1 MESQVAQTLCPR
13 CDRIDLDK
21 IFAGG
26 YETPQVVTKLGDVPY
41 DMLSSECPLCRL
53 LAEAVHR
60 PFSDESLTSYHDT
73 CDLSCNHANA
83 DPFVHGYFLFA
94 DRVNGSRW
102 EGIGHSDYARYL
114 DFVLDGAMHNEGLFL
129 KSDASN
135 ANAATATANDRC
147 PPTTADM
154 DIPDEGFIALKVGR
168 LKDEKSGIASYLGS
182 IYPVSSSESKTG
194 AGRLVPPVI
203 DWTLLRSFV
212 RTCQDFHEV
221 CRSAKE
227 EFSIAGFCLINCN
240 TRGLEPATPEA
251 SYVALSYV
259 WGRPDKSN
267 DFQASLEPSDGLPS
281 MPLVVED
288 AMAAVR
294 EMGLVYLW
302 VDRYCIEQDDC
313 EILSDHLSK
322 MRLIYRQATFT
333 IIAAAG
339 SDSAFGLPGVSERR
353 RQTQAHANV
362 GGRLLVSAL
371 EPFTNTS
378 KNIKWNTRAWTYQEG
393 VFSVRQLIFDTRQ
406 VTFRLFGVRNRS
418 AWEHISHYT
427 KRDLTFESDALN
439 AITATLNDYKDK
451 SKDAAFH
458 AWGMPFAANLNVLDG
473 SSPGPLS
480 QATFASEDAIFGF
493 SLAWYSASPDLRRR
507 HGFPTWSWSSC
518 RANVGFLDVPDRTS
532 NNVLMPDPE
541 IDVRLEYVTV
551 RLYLCQNIC
560 RRTPPFNSLVT
571 YTWKHDVGD
580 HKYHLTGT
588 IGLETLPDDKDQKP
602 IHDLMMAKD
611 GWEAI
616 VVFYSPEDYECAV
629 QPFIITL
636 MRVDD
641 PEKPHEEVYERI
653 GHIKGLRLEKMP
665 KRGAESY
672 QAPEEDVLDK
682 EVVQNPD
689 TTTGGQEVEAQVPQ
703 NEDIDD
709 LDDGEDTEETARLCA
724 TKAPLA
730 VVMSLPSKR
739 RRVILPAPGAT
750 TTQAGIVPAPQTTAT
765 VTTTTHSHSAHG
777 PDGFPIEPPRKGSD
791 SSEARSPSTESSGE
805 AKPRSGTSGSK
816 RQVIAVA
823 CDNCRRRKAKCDG
836 SRPKCQHC
844 TKRNVECHYEAN
856 QGETVSL
863 ALKRKANVLENE
875 NAQYRDLFRMVC
887 SKTEDEAQEIFRRIR
902 VSGDPLKVLESIR
915 QAEILLPSPAANER
929 VSDSRL
935 AKLNDKA
942 MENSLIRVPA
952 KPWTAI
958 ADDGLVSELITDFFS
973 WENASAFP
981 AVDRDLFVA
990 DMRAANVKKAKYC
1003 SPILVNAICA
1013 LRSPFVERA
1022 KQFGAITGQDL
1033 AKRFRDEVMQ
1043 LVEKSQGRATLPTI
1057 IALVLIDWSASI
1069 AGDEPTAKMYRYM
1082 AWERYKRFRPE
1093 RRFSQLNEDDPQEAS
1108 ERLAISKAVW
1118 AIFFMESRISYFYH
1132 QVSYIPPPPIPKLF
1146 DNNGSDALEN
1156 RGNLD
1161 VLGRP
1166 YLGSTT
1172 QIPLVPGIAT
1182 INSNIACLQYE
1193 IMQYITS
1200 GDNIKGSAEDLKRRK
1215 SLYCKLQQF
1224 KADLPKRF
1232 RIEFNFTP
1240 STAFLRMHENEIAY
1254 VLLTS
1259 LHPST
1264 KFDTPFTDTA
1274 TTVKSLTLQ
1283 HCLSDTT
1290 LAEAYLQKYTV
1301 SSYTTRQLFVT
1312 MQALIPFLNDGH
1324 AATNDLFTRLC
1335 MMGGLTARV
1344 VRMTVHLLQAAQ
1356 AMAWAMKQEIPE
1368 AAKPYLEPWVKLAI
1382 QESETT
1388 KPPSYSVP
1396 DRDEIKELLA
1406 ESDRVVAGP
1415 NEGSGAEL
1423 WALVEKWVL
1432 SGGPK

>member
-1 MESQVAQTLCPR
+1 
-13 CDRIDLDK
+13 
-21 IFAGG
+21 
-26 YETPQVVTKLGDVPY
+26 
-41 DMLSSECPLCRL
+41 
-53 LAEAVHR
+53 
-60 PFSDESLTSYHDT
+60 
-73 CDLSCNHANA
+73 
-83 DPFVHGYFLFA
+83 
-94 DRVNGSRW
+94 
-102 EGIGHSDYARYL
+102 
-114 DFVLDGAMHNEGLFL
+114 
-129 KSDASN
+129 
-135 ANAATATANDRC
+135 
-147 PPTTADM
+147 
-154 DIPDEGFIALKVGR
+154 
-168 LKDEKSGIASYLGS
+168 
-182 IYPVSSSESKTG
+182 
-194 AGRLVPPVI
+194 
-203 DWTLLRSFV
+203 
-212 RTCQDFHEV
+212 
-221 CRSAKE
+221 
-227 EFSIAGFCLINCN
+227 
-240 TRGLEPATPEA
+240 
-251 SYVALSYV
+251 
-259 WGRPDKSN
+259 
-267 DFQASLEPSDGLPS
+267 
-281 MPLVVED
+281 
-288 AMAAVR
+288 
-294 EMGLVYLW
+294 
-302 VDRYCIEQDDC
+302 
-313 EILSDHLSK
+313 
-322 MRLIYRQATFT
+322 
-333 IIAAAG
+333 
-339 SDSAFGLPGVSERR
+339 
-353 RQTQAHANV
+353 
-362 GGRLLVSAL
+362 
-371 EPFTNTS
+371 
-378 KNIKWNTRAWTYQEG
+378 
-393 VFSVRQLIFDTRQ
+393 
-406 VTFRLFGVRNRS
+406 
-418 AWEHISHYT
+418 
-427 KRDLTFESDALN
+427 
-439 AITATLNDYKDK
+439 
-451 SKDAAFH
+451 
-458 AWGMPFAANLNVLDG
+458 
-473 SSPGPLS
+473 
-480 QATFASEDAIFGF
+480 
-493 SLAWYSASPDLRRR
+493 
-507 HGFPTWSWSSC
+507 
-518 RANVGFLDVPDRTS
+518 
-532 NNVLMPDPE
+532 
-541 IDVRLEYVTV
+541 
-551 RLYLCQNIC
+551 
-560 RRTPPFNSLVT
+560 
-571 YTWKHDVGD
+571 
-580 HKYHLTGT
+580 
-588 IGLETLPDDKDQKP
+588 
-602 IHDLMMAKD
+602 MMAKD
-611 GWEAI
+611 GWEAV

-636 MRVDD
+636 MRIDD
-641 PEKPHEEVYERI
+641 PEKPDDEVYERI
-653 GHIKGLRLEKMP
+653 GHIKGLRLEKML
-665 KRGAESY
+665 KRGAERY

-682 EVVQNPD
+682 EGVQNPD
-689 TTTGGQEVEAQVPQ
+689 TTTGGREVEAQVPQ
-703 NEDIDD
+703 NENTDD
-709 LDDGEDTEETARLCA
+709 LDDGN
-724 TKAPLA
+724 
-730 VVMSLPSKR
+730 
-739 RRVILPAPGAT
+739 
-750 TTQAGIVPAPQTTAT
+750 
-765 VTTTTHSHSAHG
+765 
-777 PDGFPIEPPRKGSD
+777 GFPIEPSRKGSD

-981 AVDRDLFVA
+981 AVDRDLFVT
-990 DMRAANVKKAKYC
+990 DMRAGNVKKAKYC

-1013 LRSPFVERA
+1013 LRS
-1022 KQFGAITGQDL
+1022 
-1033 AKRFRDEVMQ
+1033 

-1093 RRFSQLNEDDPQEAS
+1093 RRFSQLQEDDPQEAS

-1146 DNNGSDALEN
+1146 DNHGADALEN

-1182 INSNIACLQYE
+1182 INSNLACLQYE

-1224 KADLPKRF
+1224 RADLPKRF
-1232 RIEFNFTP
+1232 RMEFNFTP

-1254 VLLTS
+1254 ILLTS

-1301 SSYTTRQLFVT
+1301 NSYTTRQLFVT

-1356 AMAWAMKQEIPE
+1356 AMAWAMKQDIPE

-1396 DRDEIKELLA
+1396 DREEIKELLA
-1406 ESDRVVAGP
+1406 ESDRAVAGP

-1432 SGGPK
+1432 SGGSK

>member
-1 MESQVAQTLCPR
+1 MESQEAQTLCPR
-13 CDRIDLDK
+13 CDSLDLDK
-21 IFAGG
+21 IFAGN
-26 YETPQVVTKLGDVPY
+26 YETPQIVTRLGDVPH

-73 CDLSCNHANA
+73 CDLLCNHANA

-94 DRVNGSRW
+94 DRVNGSKW

-114 DFVLDGAMHNEGLFL
+114 NFVLNGAMHNEGLFL

-135 ANAATATANDRC
+135 ANTVMALANDEC
-147 PPTTADM
+147 PLTTADV

-168 LKDEKSGIASYLGS
+168 LKGEKSGVASYLGS

-194 AGRLVPPVI
+194 AGRLVLPTI
-203 DWTLLRSFV
+203 NWDLLRSFV
-212 RTCQDFHEV
+212 RTCQDSHEV

-227 EFSIAGFCLINCN
+227 ELSIAGFCLINCI
-240 TRGLEPATPEA
+240 TRSLEPATAEA

-259 WGRPDKSN
+259 WGQPDKSN
-267 DFQASLEPSDGLPS
+267 DFQASLGLSDGLPR
-281 MPLVVED
+281 MPLVIED

-294 EMGLVYLW
+294 EIGLVYLW
-302 VDRYCIEQDDC
+302 VDRYCIKQDDC

-322 MRLIYRQATFT
+322 MHVIYRQAIFT

-339 SDSAFGLPGVSERR
+339 GDSVFGLPGVSIRR

-371 EPFTNTS
+371 EPFKNTS
-378 KNIKWNTRAWTYQEG
+378 KSIKWNTRAWTYQEG
-393 VFSVRQLIFDTRQ
+393 VFSIRQLIFDAHQ
-406 VTFRLFGVRNRS
+406 VTF
-418 AWEHISHYT
+418 
-427 KRDLTFESDALN
+427 RDLTFESDALN
-439 AITATLNDYKDK
+439 AITNTLNDYKDRT
-451 SKDAAFH
+451 KDAAFH

-480 QATFASEDAIFGF
+480 HVTFASENAIFGF
-493 SLAWYSASPDLRRR
+493 SLAWYSASTDLRRR

-518 RANVGFLDVPDRTS
+518 RANVGFLDVPDRNS

-541 IDVRLEYVTV
+541 IDARLEYCDGQIVSLSEYKSQDSSVELSRYLHLEAWSVRSGLTFHPDEGRVT
-551 RLYLCQNIC
+551 I
-560 RRTPPFNSLVT
+560 
-571 YTWKHDVGD
+571 DVGD
-580 HKYHLTGT
+580 DKYHLTGK

-611 GWEAI
+611 GWEAV
-616 VVFYSPEDYECAV
+616 VVFYLPEDYQCAV

-641 PEKPHEEVYERI
+641 PEKPNEEVYERI
-653 GHIKGLRLEKMP
+653 GHIQGLRLEKKS
-665 KRGAESY
+665 KRRAESY
-672 QAPEEDVLDK
+672 QAPEEDVLDR
-682 EVVQNPD
+682 EEIRNPD
-689 TTTGGQEVEAQVPQ
+689 TMTSGRKVEVQVSQ
-703 NEDIDD
+703 KEDTED
-709 LDDGEDTEETARLCA
+709 LDDG
-724 TKAPLA
+724 
-730 VVMSLPSKR
+730 
-739 RRVILPAPGAT
+739 
-750 TTQAGIVPAPQTTAT
+750 
-765 VTTTTHSHSAHG
+765 
-777 PDGFPIEPPRKGSD
+777 SD
-791 SSEARSPSTESSGE
+791 STDTVSSSDADSDDYGDY
-805 AKPRSGTSGSK
+805 TINM
-816 RQVIAVA
+816 V
-823 CDNCRRRKAKCDG
+823 CDG

-1093 RRFSQLNEDDPQEAS
+1093 RRFSQLQENDPQERS

-1146 DNNGSDALEN
+1146 DNNGADALEN

-1224 KADLPKRF
+1224 RADLPKRF
-1232 RIEFNFTP
+1232 RMEFNFTP

-1356 AMAWAMKQEIPE
+1356 AMAWAMKQDIPE

-1406 ESDRVVAGP
+1406 ESDRAVAGP

-1432 SGGPK
+1432 SGGSK

>member
-1 MESQVAQTLCPR
+1 
-13 CDRIDLDK
+13 
-21 IFAGG
+21 
-26 YETPQVVTKLGDVPY
+26 
-41 DMLSSECPLCRL
+41 
-53 LAEAVHR
+53 
-60 PFSDESLTSYHDT
+60 
-73 CDLSCNHANA
+73 
-83 DPFVHGYFLFA
+83 
-94 DRVNGSRW
+94 
-102 EGIGHSDYARYL
+102 
-114 DFVLDGAMHNEGLFL
+114 
-129 KSDASN
+129 
-135 ANAATATANDRC
+135 
-147 PPTTADM
+147 
-154 DIPDEGFIALKVGR
+154 
-168 LKDEKSGIASYLGS
+168 
-182 IYPVSSSESKTG
+182 
-194 AGRLVPPVI
+194 
-203 DWTLLRSFV
+203 
-212 RTCQDFHEV
+212 
-221 CRSAKE
+221 
-227 EFSIAGFCLINCN
+227 
-240 TRGLEPATPEA
+240 
-251 SYVALSYV
+251 
-259 WGRPDKSN
+259 
-267 DFQASLEPSDGLPS
+267 
-281 MPLVVED
+281 MPLVIED

-294 EMGLVYLW
+294 EMGVEYLW
-302 VDRYCIEQDDC
+302 VDRYCIKQDDC

-322 MRLIYRQATFT
+322 MHVIYRQASFT

-339 SDSAFGLPGVSERR
+339 SDSTFGLPGVSIRR

-371 EPFTNTS
+371 EPFTHSS
-378 KNIKWNTRAWTYQEG
+378 KSIKWNTRAWTYQEG
-393 VFSVRQLIFDTRQ
+393 VFSVRQLIFDTHQ
-406 VTFRLFGVRNRS
+406 VTFIVSLSEYMSQISSVQLSRYVHLEAWSVRS
-418 AWEHISHYT
+418 G
-427 KRDLTFESDALN
+427 LTF
-439 AITATLNDYKDK
+439 
-451 SKDAAFH
+451 H
-458 AWGMPFAANLNVLDG
+458 
-473 SSPGPLS
+473 
-480 QATFASEDAIFGF
+480 
-493 SLAWYSASPDLRRR
+493 PDEGR
-507 HGFPTWSWSSC
+507 
-518 RANVGFLDVPDRTS
+518 
-532 NNVLMPDPE
+532 
-541 IDVRLEYVTV
+541 VT
-551 RLYLCQNIC
+551 I
-560 RRTPPFNSLVT
+560 
-571 YTWKHDVGD
+571 DVGD
-580 HKYHLTGT
+580 YKYHLTGN
-588 IGLETLPDDKDQKP
+588 IGIETLPDDKDQKP

-611 GWEAI
+611 GWEAV

-641 PEKPHEEVYERI
+641 PEKPVDEVYERI
-653 GHIKGLRLEKMP
+653 GHINGLRLEKMP
-665 KRGAESY
+665 QRREESY

-682 EVVQNPD
+682 GGIQNPD
-689 TTTGGQEVEAQVPQ
+689 TTTGGQEVETQVPRY
-703 NEDIDD
+703 EDTDD
-709 LDDGEDTEETARLCA
+709 LDDG
-724 TKAPLA
+724 
-730 VVMSLPSKR
+730 
-739 RRVILPAPGAT
+739 
-750 TTQAGIVPAPQTTAT
+750 
-765 VTTTTHSHSAHG
+765 
-777 PDGFPIEPPRKGSD
+777 SD
-791 SSEARSPSTESSGE
+791 STD
-805 AKPRSGTSGSK
+805 T
-816 RQVIAVA
+816 
-823 CDNCRRRKAKCDG
+823 CDG

-990 DMRAANVKKAKYC
+990 DMRAGNVKKAKYC

-1146 DNNGSDALEN
+1146 DNNGADALEN

-1224 KADLPKRF
+1224 RADLPKRF
-1232 RIEFNFTP
+1232 RMEFNFTP

-1356 AMAWAMKQEIPE
+1356 AMAWAMKQDIPE

-1396 DRDEIKELLA
+1396 DRKEIKELLA
-1406 ESDRVVAGP
+1406 ESDRAVAGP

-1432 SGGPK
+1432 SGGSK

>member
-1 MESQVAQTLCPR
+1 
-13 CDRIDLDK
+13 
-21 IFAGG
+21 
-26 YETPQVVTKLGDVPY
+26 
-41 DMLSSECPLCRL
+41 
-53 LAEAVHR
+53 
-60 PFSDESLTSYHDT
+60 
-73 CDLSCNHANA
+73 
-83 DPFVHGYFLFA
+83 
-94 DRVNGSRW
+94 
-102 EGIGHSDYARYL
+102 
-114 DFVLDGAMHNEGLFL
+114 MH
-129 KSDASN
+129 
-135 ANAATATANDRC
+135 
-147 PPTTADM
+147 
-154 DIPDEGFIALKVGR
+154 V
-168 LKDEKSGIASYLGS
+168 
-182 IYPVSSSESKTG
+182 
-194 AGRLVPPVI
+194 
-203 DWTLLRSFV
+203 
-212 RTCQDFHEV
+212 
-221 CRSAKE
+221 
-227 EFSIAGFCLINCN
+227 
-240 TRGLEPATPEA
+240 
-251 SYVALSYV
+251 
-259 WGRPDKSN
+259 
-267 DFQASLEPSDGLPS
+267 
-281 MPLVVED
+281 
-288 AMAAVR
+288 
-294 EMGLVYLW
+294 
-302 VDRYCIEQDDC
+302 
-313 EILSDHLSK
+313 
-322 MRLIYRQATFT
+322 IYRQAVFT
-333 IIAAAG
+333 IVAAAG
-339 SDSAFGLPGVSERR
+339 SDSAFGLPGVSIRR
-353 RQTQAHANV
+353 RQTQAYADV
-362 GGRLLVSAL
+362 GGRLLASAL
-371 EPFTNTS
+371 EPFTHSS
-378 KNIKWNTRAWTYQEG
+378 KSIKRNTRAWTYQEG
-393 VFSVRQLIFDTRQ
+393 VFSVRQLIFDTHQ

-418 AWEHISHYT
+418 AWEHISRYS

-480 QATFASEDAIFGF
+480 HVAFASEDAIFGY
-493 SLAWYSASPDLRRR
+493 SLAWFSASPDLRRR

-518 RANVGFLDVPDRTS
+518 RANVGFLNVPDRTS
-532 NNVLMPDPE
+532 NDVLMPDPE
-541 IDVRLEYVTV
+541 IDVRLEYCDGQIVSLSEYMSQNSSVQLSRYLHLEAWSVRSGLTFHPDEGRVT
-551 RLYLCQNIC
+551 I
-560 RRTPPFNSLVT
+560 
-571 YTWKHDVGD
+571 DVGD
-580 HKYHLTGT
+580 YKYHLTGK

-611 GWEAI
+611 GWEAV

-641 PEKPHEEVYERI
+641 PEKPVDEVYERI
-653 GHIKGLRLEKMP
+653 GHINGLRLEKMP
-665 KRGAESY
+665 QRREESY

-682 EVVQNPD
+682 GGIQNPD
-689 TTTGGQEVEAQVPQ
+689 TTTGGQEVETQVPRY
-703 NEDIDD
+703 EDTDD
-709 LDDGEDTEETARLCA
+709 LDDGSDSTDT
-724 TKAPLA
+724 
-730 VVMSLPSKR
+730 VS
-739 RRVILPAPGAT
+739 
-750 TTQAGIVPAPQTTAT
+750 
-765 VTTTTHSHSAHG
+765 
-777 PDGFPIEPPRKGSD
+777 
-791 SSEARSPSTESSGE
+791 SSEADSDDYGDYTINM
-805 AKPRSGTSGSK
+805 
-816 RQVIAVA
+816 V
-823 CDNCRRRKAKCDG
+823 CDG

-1033 AKRFRDEVMQ
+1033 ARRFRDEVMQ

-1093 RRFSQLNEDDPQEAS
+1093 RKFSQLQEDDPQERS

-1132 QVSYIPPPPIPKLF
+1132 QVSYIPPPAIPKLF
-1146 DNNGSDALEN
+1146 DNNGADALEN

-1182 INSNIACLQYE
+1182 INSNLACLQYE

-1200 GDNIKGSAEDLKRRK
+1200 GDNIKGSTEDLKRRK

-1224 KADLPKRF
+1224 RADLPKRF

-1254 VLLTS
+1254 ILLTS

-1356 AMAWAMKQEIPE
+1356 AMAWAMKQDIPE

-1396 DRDEIKELLA
+1396 DRKEIKELLA
-1406 ESDRVVAGP
+1406 ESDRAVAGP

-1432 SGGPK
+1432 SGGSK

>member
-1 MESQVAQTLCPR
+1 M
-13 CDRIDLDK
+13 
-21 IFAGG
+21 
-26 YETPQVVTKLGDVPY
+26 
-41 DMLSSECPLCRL
+41 
-53 LAEAVHR
+53 
-60 PFSDESLTSYHDT
+60 
-73 CDLSCNHANA
+73 
-83 DPFVHGYFLFA
+83 
-94 DRVNGSRW
+94 
-102 EGIGHSDYARYL
+102 
-114 DFVLDGAMHNEGLFL
+114 
-129 KSDASN
+129 
-135 ANAATATANDRC
+135 
-147 PPTTADM
+147 
-154 DIPDEGFIALKVGR
+154 
-168 LKDEKSGIASYLGS
+168 
-182 IYPVSSSESKTG
+182 
-194 AGRLVPPVI
+194 
-203 DWTLLRSFV
+203 
-212 RTCQDFHEV
+212 
-221 CRSAKE
+221 
-227 EFSIAGFCLINCN
+227 
-240 TRGLEPATPEA
+240 
-251 SYVALSYV
+251 
-259 WGRPDKSN
+259 
-267 DFQASLEPSDGLPS
+267 
-281 MPLVVED
+281 
-288 AMAAVR
+288 
-294 EMGLVYLW
+294 
-302 VDRYCIEQDDC
+302 
-313 EILSDHLSK
+313 
-322 MRLIYRQATFT
+322 
-333 IIAAAG
+333 
-339 SDSAFGLPGVSERR
+339 
-353 RQTQAHANV
+353 
-362 GGRLLVSAL
+362 
-371 EPFTNTS
+371 
-378 KNIKWNTRAWTYQEG
+378 
-393 VFSVRQLIFDTRQ
+393 
-406 VTFRLFGVRNRS
+406 
-418 AWEHISHYT
+418 
-427 KRDLTFESDALN
+427 
-439 AITATLNDYKDK
+439 
-451 SKDAAFH
+451 
-458 AWGMPFAANLNVLDG
+458 
-473 SSPGPLS
+473 
-480 QATFASEDAIFGF
+480 
-493 SLAWYSASPDLRRR
+493 
-507 HGFPTWSWSSC
+507 
-518 RANVGFLDVPDRTS
+518 
-532 NNVLMPDPE
+532 
-541 IDVRLEYVTV
+541 
-551 RLYLCQNIC
+551 
-560 RRTPPFNSLVT
+560 
-571 YTWKHDVGD
+571 DVGD
-580 HKYHLTGT
+580 YKYHLTGKV
-588 IGLETLPDDKDQKP
+588 GLETLPDDKDQKP
-602 IHDLMMAKD
+602 IHDLMMAND
-611 GWEAI
+611 GWEAV

-641 PEKPHEEVYERI
+641 PEKPNEEVYERI

-682 EVVQNPD
+682 EGVQNPD

-703 NEDIDD
+703 NEDTDD
-709 LDDGEDTEETARLCA
+709 LDDRN
-724 TKAPLA
+724 
-730 VVMSLPSKR
+730 
-739 RRVILPAPGAT
+739 
-750 TTQAGIVPAPQTTAT
+750 
-765 VTTTTHSHSAHG
+765 
-777 PDGFPIEPPRKGSD
+777 GFPIEPPRKGSD

-990 DMRAANVKKAKYC
+990 DMRAGNVKKAKYC

-1013 LRSPFVERA
+1013 LRSVKRA

-1033 AKRFRDEVMQ
+1033 ARQFRDEVMQ

-1093 RRFSQLNEDDPQEAS
+1093 RKFSQLQEDDPQERS

-1132 QVSYIPPPPIPKLF
+1132 QVSYIPPPSIPKLF
-1146 DNNGSDALEN
+1146 DNNGADALEN

-1166 YLGSTT
+1166 YLRSTT

-1182 INSNIACLQYE
+1182 INSHLACLQYE

-1200 GDNIKGSAEDLKRRK
+1200 GDNIKGSTEDLKRRK

-1224 KADLPKRF
+1224 RADLPKRF
-1232 RIEFNFTP
+1232 RMEFNFTP

-1301 SSYTTRQLFVT
+1301 NSYTTRQLFVT

-1356 AMAWAMKQEIPE
+1356 AMAWAMKQNIPE

-1406 ESDRVVAGP
+1406 ESDRAVAGP

-1432 SGGPK
+1432 SGGSK

>member
-1 MESQVAQTLCPR
+1 
-13 CDRIDLDK
+13 
-21 IFAGG
+21 
-26 YETPQVVTKLGDVPY
+26 
-41 DMLSSECPLCRL
+41 
-53 LAEAVHR
+53 
-60 PFSDESLTSYHDT
+60 
-73 CDLSCNHANA
+73 
-83 DPFVHGYFLFA
+83 
-94 DRVNGSRW
+94 
-102 EGIGHSDYARYL
+102 
-114 DFVLDGAMHNEGLFL
+114 
-129 KSDASN
+129 
-135 ANAATATANDRC
+135 
-147 PPTTADM
+147 
-154 DIPDEGFIALKVGR
+154 
-168 LKDEKSGIASYLGS
+168 
-182 IYPVSSSESKTG
+182 
-194 AGRLVPPVI
+194 
-203 DWTLLRSFV
+203 
-212 RTCQDFHEV
+212 
-221 CRSAKE
+221 
-227 EFSIAGFCLINCN
+227 
-240 TRGLEPATPEA
+240 
-251 SYVALSYV
+251 
-259 WGRPDKSN
+259 
-267 DFQASLEPSDGLPS
+267 
-281 MPLVVED
+281 MPLVIED

-302 VDRYCIEQDDC
+302 VDRYCIKQDDC

-322 MRLIYRQATFT
+322 MHVIYRQAIFT
-333 IIAAAG
+333 IVAAAG
-339 SDSAFGLPGVSERR
+339 SDSAFGLPGVSIR

-362 GGRLLVSAL
+362 RGRLLASAL

-378 KNIKWNTRAWTYQEG
+378 KSIKWNTRAWTYQEG
-393 VFSVRQLIFDTRQ
+393 VFSVRQLIFDAHQ
-406 VTFRLFGVRNRS
+406 VTF
-418 AWEHISHYT
+418 
-427 KRDLTFESDALN
+427 
-439 AITATLNDYKDK
+439 
-451 SKDAAFH
+451 
-458 AWGMPFAANLNVLDG
+458 
-473 SSPGPLS
+473 
-480 QATFASEDAIFGF
+480 
-493 SLAWYSASPDLRRR
+493 
-507 HGFPTWSWSSC
+507 
-518 RANVGFLDVPDRTS
+518 
-532 NNVLMPDPE
+532 
-541 IDVRLEYVTV
+541 
-551 RLYLCQNIC
+551 
-560 RRTPPFNSLVT
+560 
-571 YTWKHDVGD
+571 
-580 HKYHLTGT
+580 
-588 IGLETLPDDKDQKP
+588 IGLETLPDDKDQKS

-636 MRVDD
+636 GRVDD
-641 PEKPHEEVYERI
+641 PEKPNEEVYERI

-665 KRGAESY
+665 KRRAESY

-682 EVVQNPD
+682 EGIQNSD

-703 NEDIDD
+703 NEDTDD
-709 LDDGEDTEETARLCA
+709 LDDGSGSADTA
-724 TKAPLA
+724 
-730 VVMSLPSKR
+730 S
-739 RRVILPAPGAT
+739 
-750 TTQAGIVPAPQTTAT
+750 
-765 VTTTTHSHSAHG
+765 
-777 PDGFPIEPPRKGSD
+777 
-791 SSEARSPSTESSGE
+791 SSEADSDDYGDYTINM
-805 AKPRSGTSGSK
+805 
-816 RQVIAVA
+816 VIV
-823 CDNCRRRKAKCDG
+823 DLHCDG

-1093 RRFSQLNEDDPQEAS
+1093 RKFSQLQEDDPQERS

-1132 QVSYIPPPPIPKLF
+1132 QVSYIPPPSIPKLF
-1146 DNNGSDALEN
+1146 DNNGADALEN

-1182 INSNIACLQYE
+1182 INSNLACLQYE

-1224 KADLPKRF
+1224 RADLPKRF
-1232 RIEFNFTP
+1232 RMEFNFTP

-1301 SSYTTRQLFVT
+1301 NSYTTRQLFVT

-1356 AMAWAMKQEIPE
+1356 AMAWAMKQDIPE

-1406 ESDRVVAGP
+1406 ESDRAVAGP

-1432 SGGPK
+1432 SGGSK

>member
-1 MESQVAQTLCPR
+1 MESQVAQPLCRR
-13 CDRIDLDK
+13 CDSLDLDK
-21 IFAGG
+21 IFAGN
-26 YETPQVVTKLGDVPY
+26 YETPQIVTKLGAVPH

-73 CDLSCNHANA
+73 CDLLCNHDNA

-94 DRVNGSRW
+94 DRVNSSRW

-114 DFVLDGAMHNEGLFL
+114 GFILDGAMHNEELFL
-129 KSDASN
+129 KSDISN
-135 ANAATATANDRC
+135 ANVAAAAANDRC

-154 DIPDEGFIALKVGR
+154 DIPDVGFIALK
-168 LKDEKSGIASYLGS
+168 A
-182 IYPVSSSESKTG
+182 
-194 AGRLVPPVI
+194 
-203 DWTLLRSFV
+203 
-212 RTCQDFHEV
+212 

-227 EFSIAGFCLINCN
+227 ELSIAGFCLINCN
-240 TRGLEPATPEA
+240 TRSLEPATPEA

-259 WGRPDKSN
+259 WGQPDKSN
-267 DFQASLEPSDGLPS
+267 DFQASLEPSDGLLS
-281 MPLVVED
+281 MPLVIED

-302 VDRYCIEQDDC
+302 VDRYCIKQDDC

-322 MRLIYRQATFT
+322 MHVIYRQAIFT

-339 SDSAFGLPGVSERR
+339 SDSAFGLPGVSTRR

-362 GGRLLVSAL
+362 GGRLLASAL
-371 EPFTNTS
+371 DPFAHSS
-378 KNIKWNTRAWTYQEG
+378 KSIKWNTRAWTYQEG
-393 VFSVRQLIFDTRQ
+393 VFSVRQLIFDTHQ
-406 VTFRLFGVRNRS
+406 VTFVCAESQKCESLTHPSEANISSQRLFGVRNRS
-418 AWEHISHYT
+418 AWEHISHYS
-427 KRDLTFESDALN
+427 KRNLTFESDALN
-439 AITATLNDYKDK
+439 AITATLNDYKDQ

-480 QATFASEDAIFGF
+480 HVTFASEDAVFRF
-493 SLAWYSASPDLRRR
+493 SLAWHSASPDLRRR

-518 RANVGFLDVPDRTS
+518 RANVGFLDVPDRNS

-541 IDVRLEYVTV
+541 IDVRLEYCNGQIVSLSEYMSQNSSAQLSRYLHLEAWSVRSGLTFHPGEGRVT
-551 RLYLCQNIC
+551 I
-560 RRTPPFNSLVT
+560 
-571 YTWKHDVGD
+571 DVGD
-580 HKYHLTGT
+580 CKYHLTGK
-588 IGLETLPDDKDQKP
+588 IGLETLPDDKDQKS

-636 MRVDD
+636 GRVDD
-641 PEKPHEEVYERI
+641 PEKPNEEVYERI

-672 QAPEEDVLDK
+672 QVPEEDVLDK
-682 EVVQNPD
+682 EGVQNPD

-703 NEDIDD
+703 NEYTDD
-709 LDDGEDTEETARLCA
+709 LDDGNETADTA
-724 TKAPLA
+724 SYSEADSDDYGDYT
-730 VVMSLPSKR
+730 VNM
-739 RRVILPAPGAT
+739 
-750 TTQAGIVPAPQTTAT
+750 AGIVPAPQTTAT

-875 NAQYRDLFRMVC
+875 NAQYRDLLRMVC

-990 DMRAANVKKAKYC
+990 DMRAGNVKKAKYC

-1022 KQFGAITGQDL
+1022 EQFGAITGQDL
-1033 AKRFRDEVMQ
+1033 ARRFRDEVMQ

-1093 RRFSQLNEDDPQEAS
+1093 RRFSQLKEDDPQEAS

-1156 RGNLD
+1156 GGNLD
-1161 VLGRP
+1161 VLGGP

-1182 INSNIACLQYE
+1182 INSNLACLQYE

-1224 KADLPKRF
+1224 RADLPKRF
-1232 RIEFNFTP
+1232 RMEFNFTP

-1301 SSYTTRQLFVT
+1301 NSYTTRQLFVT

-1356 AMAWAMKQEIPE
+1356 AMAWAMKQDIPE

-1396 DRDEIKELLA
+1396 DREEIKELLA
-1406 ESDRVVAGP
+1406 ESDRAVAGP

-1432 SGGPK
+1432 SGGSK

>member
-1 MESQVAQTLCPR
+1 
-13 CDRIDLDK
+13 
-21 IFAGG
+21 
-26 YETPQVVTKLGDVPY
+26 
-41 DMLSSECPLCRL
+41 
-53 LAEAVHR
+53 
-60 PFSDESLTSYHDT
+60 
-73 CDLSCNHANA
+73 
-83 DPFVHGYFLFA
+83 
-94 DRVNGSRW
+94 
-102 EGIGHSDYARYL
+102 
-114 DFVLDGAMHNEGLFL
+114 MHNEELFL
-129 KSDASN
+129 KSDVSN
-135 ANAATATANDRC
+135 ANVAAAAANDRC

-194 AGRLVPPVI
+194 ASRLVPPTI

-212 RTCQDFHEV
+212 RTCQDSHEV

-227 EFSIAGFCLINCN
+227 ELSIAGFCLINCN
-240 TRGLEPATPEA
+240 TRNLEPATPEA
-251 SYVALSYV
+251 SFVALSYV
-259 WGRPDKSN
+259 WGQPDKSN
-267 DFQASLEPSDGLPS
+267 DFQASLEPLDCLPS
-281 MPLVVED
+281 MPLVIED

-302 VDRYCIEQDDC
+302 VDRYCIHQDDC

-322 MRLIYRQATFT
+322 MHVIYRQAVFT

-339 SDSAFGLPGVSERR
+339 NDSAFGLPGVSIRR

-362 GGRLLVSAL
+362 GGRLLASAL
-371 EPFTNTS
+371 EPFAHSS
-378 KNIKWNTRAWTYQEG
+378 KSIKWNTRAWTYQEG
-393 VFSVRQLIFDTRQ
+393 VFSVRQLIFDTHQ
-406 VTFRLFGVRNRS
+406 VTFVCAESQKCESLTHPSEVNTSSQSLFGVRNRS
-418 AWEHISHYT
+418 AWEHISHYSR
-427 KRDLTFESDALN
+427 RDLTFESDALN
-439 AITATLNDYKDK
+439 AITATLNDYRDK
-451 SKDAAFH
+451 ASDTAFH

-480 QATFASEDAIFGF
+480 HATFVSEDAIFGF

-518 RANVGFLDVPDRTS
+518 RANVGFLNVPDPWS
-532 NNVLMPDPE
+532 
-541 IDVRLEYVTV
+541 VRSGLTFHPGERRVT
-551 RLYLCQNIC
+551 I
-560 RRTPPFNSLVT
+560 
-571 YTWKHDVGD
+571 DVGD
-580 HKYHLTGT
+580 YKYHLTGK

-641 PEKPHEEVYERI
+641 PEKPNEEVYERI
-653 GHIKGLRLEKMP
+653 GHIKGLRLENMP

-672 QAPEEDVLDK
+672 QAPEEDVLGK
-682 EVVQNPD
+682 EGVQNSD

-703 NEDIDD
+703 NEDTDD
-709 LDDGEDTEETARLCA
+709 LDDGSQSADTA
-724 TKAPLA
+724 
-730 VVMSLPSKR
+730 S
-739 RRVILPAPGAT
+739 
-750 TTQAGIVPAPQTTAT
+750 
-765 VTTTTHSHSAHG
+765 
-777 PDGFPIEPPRKGSD
+777 
-791 SSEARSPSTESSGE
+791 SSEADSDDYGDYTINM
-805 AKPRSGTSGSK
+805 
-816 RQVIAVA
+816 V
-823 CDNCRRRKAKCDG
+823 CDG

-1093 RRFSQLNEDDPQEAS
+1093 RRFSQLKEDDPQERS

-1146 DNNGSDALEN
+1146 DNNGADALEN

-1224 KADLPKRF
+1224 RADLPKRF
-1232 RIEFNFTP
+1232 RMEFNFTP

-1301 SSYTTRQLFVT
+1301 NSYTTRQLFVT

-1356 AMAWAMKQEIPE
+1356 AMAWAMKQDIPE

-1396 DRDEIKELLA
+1396 DREEIKELLT
-1406 ESDRVVAGP
+1406 ESDRAVAGP

-1432 SGGPK
+1432 SGGSK

>member
-1 MESQVAQTLCPR
+1 MVSNVPPTLCPR
-13 CDRIDLDK
+13 CDSLDLDK
-21 IFAGG
+21 IFAGK
-26 YETPQVVTKLGDVPY
+26 YDTPQIVTQLGDVPH

-73 CDLSCNHANA
+73 CYFCNNVDTDA
-83 DPFVHGYFLFA
+83 PFVQGYFLFA
-94 DRVNGSRW
+94 DRISSTRW
-102 EGIGHSDYARYL
+102 EGIGHSKVTSYL
-114 DFVLDGAMHNEGLFL
+114 GTILGTAIANEGLFI
-129 KSDASN
+129 KSDVKN
-135 ANAATATANDRC
+135 ADSATTAANKLC
-147 PPTTADM
+147 PPATADM
-154 DIPDEGFIALKVGR
+154 DIPNEGFVALKVGR
-168 LKDEKSGIASYLGS
+168 LKEGKSIASYLGS
-182 IYPVSSSESKTG
+182 IYPASSSESKAA
-194 AGRLVPPVI
+194 AGRLVPSTI
-203 DWTLLRSFV
+203 NWKLLRSFV
-212 RTCQDFHEV
+212 QTCEDSHEA
-221 CRSAKE
+221 CRSTKQE
-227 EFSIAGFCLINCN
+227 LSITGFCLINCN
-240 TRGLEPATPEA
+240 TESLQPAAPDA

-259 WGRPDKSN
+259 WGQPDKSN
-267 DFQASLEPSDGLPS
+267 DFRSSLDLAR
-281 MPLVVED
+281 MPLVIQD
-288 AMAAVR
+288 AMTAVR

-302 VDRYCIEQDDC
+302 VDRYCIKQDDR
-313 EILSDHLSK
+313 ETLSDHLSK
-322 MRLIYRQATFT
+322 MHVIYRHAVFT
-333 IIAAAG
+333 IVAAAG
-339 SDSAFGLPGVSERR
+339 NDSAYGLPGVSIRR
-353 RQTQAHANV
+353 RQPQAHANI

-371 EPFTNTS
+371 EPYTS
-378 KNIKWNTRAWTYQEG
+378 DSKSIKWNTRAWTYQED
-393 VFSVRQLIFDTRQ
+393 VFSVRQLMFGTHQ
-406 VTFRLFGVRNRS
+406 VTFRCAESQNCEGLTDPSEANTSSLRLFGVRSRS
-418 AWEHISHYT
+418 AWEHITHYS
-427 KRDLTFESDALN
+427 KRRLTFESDALD
-439 AITATLNDYKDK
+439 AITATLNDYNDK
-451 SKDAAFH
+451 TKDAAFH

-473 SSPGPLS
+473 SPPGPLRG
-480 QATFASEDAIFGF
+480 AVFASEQAIFGY
-493 SLAWYSASPDLRRR
+493 SLAWYPASNNIRKR
-507 HGFPTWSWSSC
+507 HGFPTWTWASC
-518 RANVGFLDVPDRTS
+518 GANVGFLNLPYGTPD
-532 NNVLMPDPE
+532 NALMPDPE
-541 IDVRLEYVTV
+541 LDVRLECCNGRIISLSEYMSQDSPVQLSRYLHLEAWSV
-551 RLYLCQNIC
+551 RS
-560 RRTPPFNSLVT
+560 SLT
-571 YTWKHDVGD
+571 FHPDEGTATIDVSD
-580 HKYHLTGT
+580 EKYHLAGN
-588 IGLETLPDDKDQKP
+588 IGLEILPDDDDHKP
-602 IHDLMMAKD
+602 IHNLMMGRD

-616 VVFYSPEDYECAV
+616 VVFFSPENNEGAV

-641 PEKPHEEVYERI
+641 AEQPDEVVYERF
-653 GHIKGLRLEKMP
+653 GHISGLRLEMKP
-665 KRGAESY
+665 QRRDRNGQAARKDALGRG
-672 QAPEEDVLDK
+672 
-682 EVVQNPD
+682 
-689 TTTGGQEVEAQVPQ
+689 
-703 NEDIDD
+703 DIQ
-709 LDDGEDTEETARLCA
+709 
-724 TKAPLA
+724 
-730 VVMSLPSKR
+730 S
-739 RRVILPAPGAT
+739 AT

-765 VTTTTHSHSAHG
+765 ATTATHSHSAHG

-805 AKPRSGTSGSK
+805 AKPRSATSGSK

-990 DMRAANVKKAKYC
+990 DMRAGNVKKAKYC

-1033 AKRFRDEVMQ
+1033 ARRFRDEVMQ

-1093 RRFSQLNEDDPQEAS
+1093 RRFSQLKEDDPQERS
-1108 ERLAISKAVW
+1108 ERLAISKAAW

-1146 DNNGSDALEN
+1146 DNNGADALEN

-1182 INSNIACLQYE
+1182 INSNLACLQYE
-1193 IMQYITS
+1193 IMQYVTS

-1224 KADLPKRF
+1224 RADLPKRF
-1232 RIEFNFTP
+1232 RMEFNFTP

-1356 AMAWAMKQEIPE
+1356 AMAWAMKQDIPE

-1396 DRDEIKELLA
+1396 DRKEIKELLA
-1406 ESDRVVAGP
+1406 ESDRAVAGP

-1432 SGGPK
+1432 SGGSK